1 MGKQTQFNFS
11 APETE
16 VSICHCGGCK
26 SANKSNDLLK
36 VKEPKPNVKDKTR
49 NQNAEIPPA
58 DFPPF

>member
-16 VSICHCGGCK
+16 VSICNCGVCK

-36 VKEPKPNVKDKTR
+36 VKKPKSTIKDKTR
-49 NQNAEIPPA
+49 NQNADKPPM